1 ALAAHGVL
9 PLDDTARWQ
18 RPPAAL
24 ATLPEAATVAAFAP
38 VAAPDD
44 GPAEPALRRFWS
56 MRAGLLPGYATRF
69 GAGYVLTRG
78 PDGLEPLRAELLAA
92 AAAALDP
99 QARGRVAAAL
109 GATAVVDTVPLDD
122 RPGETIDGVVVS
134 RIAGAVPRVYLA
146 RRTIAASGMPATVQA
161 LASPAF
167 RPAIDAVVESGGGSV
182 EYGGGAAALGAG
194 PPHRLV
200 VEFDAAGPG
209 LLVVRQS
216 FVKAWRAEID
226 GAAAAVE
233 PVNGAH
239 VGVRVPPGRHRA
251 TIRLDPRRYLLG
263 AAGPLLFLAVWLLSP
278 RGRSSTGRAAA
289 SDAPGRSSP
298 ASRPAP

>member
-1 ALAAHGVL
+1 
-9 PLDDTARWQ
+9 
-18 RPPAAL
+18 
-24 ATLPEAATVAAFAP
+24 
-38 VAAPDD
+38 
-44 GPAEPALRRFWS
+44 
-56 MRAGLLPGYATRF
+56 
-69 GAGYVLTRG
+69 
-78 PDGLEPLRAELLAA
+78 
-92 AAAALDP
+92 
-99 QARGRVAAAL
+99 
-109 GATAVVDTVPLDD
+109 
-122 RPGETIDGVVVS
+122 VVS
-134 RIAGAVPRVYLA
+134 CIAGAVPRVYLA

-167 RPAIDAVVESGGGSV
+167 RPAVDAVVESGVGSV

-251 TIRLDPRRYLLG
+251 TIRLDPRPYLLG
-263 AAGPLLFLAVWLLSP
+263 AAGPLLFLAVWLLSL